1 MISPVAIS
9 RCKKVMW
16 VTSTGAEFRAFI
28 VCDARQ
34 MAIYI
39 KPQKIC
45 RFAQGKKSAVAFT
58 RRKSTPLVR
67 TITSNRIPLHA
78 IG

>member
-39 KPQKIC
+39 KPPKNLSIRTRQKIC
-45 RFAQGKKSAVAFT
+45 CCFYPA
-58 RRKSTPLVR
+58 
-67 TITSNRIPLHA
+67 
-78 IG
+78 